1 MIRPPLVRLAD
12 LIAYLAVAF
21 FLLWY
26 ATNIVLVVATWPDP
40 GRWIAFFVVFTMSIA
55 CAIMIGPISRAL
67 VDLGRMPSDRS

>member
-1 MIRPPLVRLAD
+1 MTRPPLVRPAD

-26 ATNIVLVVATWPDP
+26 ATNLVLVVATWPDP
-40 GRWIAFFVVFTMSIA
+40 GRWIAFFVVFAMSIA
-55 CAIMIGPISRAL
+55 CAIMLGPISRAL

>member
-1 MIRPPLVRLAD
+1 MTRPPLVRLAD

-26 ATNIVLVVATWPDP
+26 ATNLMLFLATWPDP
-40 GRWIAFFVVFTMSIA
+40 GRWIAIFVIFAMSIA